1 MFTYYIRKHMDAV
14 DSDFFHFCI
23 SHLVNIAIIA
33 KGRVGLESDP
43 WLVSHKLCFSLL
55 NGEYDFEP
63 GPLGLVRKRRKQ
75 GMREDLR
82 PNRARLKVF
91 VVWSSFFWH
100 SSKLLSCI
108 GRNLFEAEV
117 GPIHCYLLASLF
129 RRIKAKPT
137 GNKNRQRGRQ
147 R

>member
-1 MFTYYIRKHMDAV
+1 MDAV
-14 DSDFFHFCI
+14 DLTDFFPFCI

-55 NGEYDFEP
+55 NGEYDSEP
-63 GPLGLVRKRRKQ
+63 GSLGLVRKKTGNERRPQAKQ
-75 GMREDLR
+75 GSTERVCGV
-82 PNRARLKVF
+82 KF
-91 VVWSSFFWH
+91 FFFWH
-100 SSKLLSCI
+100 SSELLSCI

-129 RRIKAKPT
+129 CRIKAKPREH
-137 GNKNRQRGRQ
+137 K
-147 R
+147 

>member
-1 MFTYYIRKHMDAV
+1 MQWIQQT
-14 DSDFFHFCI
+14 FFHFCI

-33 KGRVGLESDP
+33 KGRELALRMIPGLLATSYLSVF
-43 WLVSHKLCFSLL
+43 WMGSMI
-55 NGEYDFEP
+55 FEP
-63 GPLGLVRKRRKQ
+63 GSLGLVRKRRKQ

-82 PNRARLKVF
+82 ANRALLKEF
-91 VVWSSFFWH
+91 VVWSFFSWH

-129 RRIKAKPT
+129 CRIKAKPT
-137 GNKNRQRGRQ
+137 GNKDGEMRRRRDNAQF
-147 R
+147 